1 MSLVDSNW
9 DMWNTP
15 LRAEGQRDA
24 VHKCWCYCRNSR
36 SCSVAHIWTPKNWEA
51 WLWTFGNLNS
61 PILGWGTQGT
71 FDHGLFCESNASKK
85 IAGCFIMIFLNC
97 IGSFRT
103 WSNNKLLEPAPC
115 SPNCVQVECEY
126 FRFCD
131 LYVYESLSLSLYIC
145 VYIHIQYILYIYIYI
160 FIYIYIYILYTHT
173 YTCDSLSWI
182 CTHSL
187 FPAILFG
194 THYHCP
200 PQLAPPRGRAL
211 SMPDAG
217 SKAWRTWGCCIPSPW
232 YQGWPALHWT
242 YPISAE
248 REGPNLLGPWEFWSL
263 GESANTF

>member
-9 DMWNTP
+9 DMWNIP
-15 LRAEGQRDA
+15 LCAKGQRDA

-36 SCSVAHIWTPKNWEA
+36 SFSVQHIWTPQNWEA
-51 WLWTFGNLNS
+51 WLWTFGKLNS

-131 LYVYESLSLSLYIC
+131 LYVYVSLSLSLSLYIC
-145 VYIHIQYILYIYIYI
+145 VYIHIQYVYIYIYI
-160 FIYIYIYILYTHT
+160 HTHIHTPVIPFPEFVPIL
-173 YTCDSLSWI
+173 CFLQSSLARITTAHHNS
-182 CTHSL
+182 HP
-187 FPAILFG
+187 PAVVHWACRMHEAKLGGLGAVASPAHGIRDGQPSTERIRSRRKEL
-194 THYHCP
+194 
-200 PQLAPPRGRAL
+200 GR
-211 SMPDAG
+211 
-217 SKAWRTWGCCIPSPW
+217 
-232 YQGWPALHWT
+232 
-242 YPISAE
+242 
-248 REGPNLLGPWEFWSL
+248 NLLGPWEF
-263 GESANTF
+263 